1 MLMKLRTNKKG
12 FTLVELMIVVAIIG
26 ILAALA
32 IPAFIKY
39 INRSK
44 TAEASNIL
52 SNVSGAAKGYFE
64 GDQVFSPPTG
74 DQPWHLADT
83 SGAVTARASRPG
95 MPVQLADKVFPGGAG
110 VSFTTH
116 DNFPAGGA
124 KGAPDT
130 DYSADATATAALH
143 KLNLVLEE
151 PTYFGYH
158 IQSDGTGGDAT
169 FQVAACHDFTG
180 TPAVTTGC
188 TEAITDSHAVILD
201 CEADVED
208 GTNLGATC
216 FPPYTLNEFL

>member
-1 MLMKLRTNKKG
+1 MKLRTNKKG

-64 GDQVFSPPTG
+64 GDQTYSPANG
-74 DQPWHLADT
+74 DQPWHAAVPAD
-83 SGAVTARASRPG
+83 RATRAG
-95 MPVQLADKVFPGGAG
+95 MPVELADKVFPGGDG
-110 VSFTTH
+110 VAFTTH
-116 DNFPAGGA
+116 DDFPVGGA
-124 KGAPDT
+124 KGTPDT
-130 DYSADATATAALH
+130 DYTGNATAIAALH

-169 FQVAACHDFTG
+169 FQVAGCHDFTG
-180 TPAVTTGC
+180 TAAATTTC
-188 TEAITDSHAVILD
+188 TEAILDSHAVILD
-201 CEADVED
+201 CEADIED

>member
-1 MLMKLRTNKKG
+1 MKLRTNKKG

-74 DQPWHLADT
+74 DQPWHLADV
-83 SGAVTARASRPG
+83 SGAVTARAERPG
-95 MPVQLADKVFPGGAG
+95 MPVPLTDKVFPGGDAG
-110 VSFTTH
+110 SFTTH
-116 DNFPAGGA
+116 VNFPVGGA
-124 KGAPDT
+124 KGVPDT
-130 DYSADATATAALH
+130 DNSAALNTAALH

-158 IQSDGTGGDAT
+158 IQSTGTGGAAT

-180 TPAVTTGC
+180 TAAATTTC

-201 CEADVED
+201 CEADIED

>member
-1 MLMKLRTNKKG
+1 MKLRTNKKG

-44 TAEASNIL
+44 TAEAANIL

-64 GDQVFSPPTG
+64 GDQTYSLATTG
-74 DQPWHLADT
+74 DQPWHVAST
-83 SGAVTARASRPG
+83 GGAVADRATRPG
-95 MPVQLADKVFPGGAG
+95 MPVELTDKVFPGGSAG
-110 VSFTTH
+110 SFITH
-116 DNFPAGGA
+116 DEFPIGGA
-124 KGAPDT
+124 KGVPDT
-130 DYSADATATAALH
+130 DNSAALNTAALH

-158 IQSDGTGGDAT
+158 IQSTGTGGDAT

-180 TPAVTTGC
+180 TTAATTTC
-188 TEAITDSHAVILD
+188 TEAITDTHAVILD
-201 CEADVED
+201 CEADIED
-208 GTNLGATC
+208 GTNLGSTC
-216 FPPYTLNEFL
+216 FPPYTLNEFK

>member
-64 GDQVFSPPTG
+64 GDQVFSLANG
-74 DQPWHLADT
+74 DQPWHAAST
-83 SGAVTARASRPG
+83 SGNVADRDTRPG
-95 MPVQLADKVFPGGAG
+95 MPVELADKVFPGGDG
-110 VSFTTH
+110 VAFTTH
-116 DNFPAGGA
+116 DNFPVGGA
-124 KGAPDT
+124 KGNPDT
-130 DYSADATATAALH
+130 DNSAALNTAALH

-169 FQVAACHDFTG
+169 FQVGACHDFTG
-180 TPAVTTGC
+180 TTAATTTC
-188 TEAITDSHAVILD
+188 DETITDSHAVLLD
-201 CEADVED
+201 CEADIED